1 MNAKTDLIEL
11 QVPTTALPKPM
22 EATSV
27 PGALS
32 LLQSEWDGH
41 LLETYNLRKSLD
53 QCRKELAHA
62 LYQQDAACRV
72 IARLLKEKESAEAAS
87 RQAKEDL
94 ATSQIKIEILERRLK
109 EKESEDAE
117 VK

>member
-1 MNAKTDLIEL
+1 
-11 QVPTTALPKPM
+11 M

-72 IARLLKEKESAEAAS
+72 IARLLKEKESAEATA
-87 RQAKEDL
+87 RLAKEDL
-94 ATSQIKIEILERRLK
+94 ATAQIKTERLERQLK
-109 EKESEDAE
+109 GREPSATSPENQIREANAKPEENTDQ
-117 VK
+117 